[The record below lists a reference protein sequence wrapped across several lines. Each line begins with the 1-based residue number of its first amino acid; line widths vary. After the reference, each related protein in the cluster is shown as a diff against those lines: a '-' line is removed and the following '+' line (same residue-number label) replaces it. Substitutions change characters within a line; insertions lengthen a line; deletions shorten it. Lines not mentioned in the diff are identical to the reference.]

1 MFFSPSEGFYY
12 CPIQSSNWN
21 SWKDTLLL
29 IFPLNPLPPPKQCC
43 FVLFFFLNLH
53 ENKNSISMC
62 LALDSDYLWNCCTC
76 ASIERG
82 FCFIFYFYFFP
93 SQAFGDIFFFFF
105 VKCDFYVSHCQFQH
119 LERNRKLVVPQ
130 IGVVFI
136 VLCGQWQCYSEICRC
151 LEYQYFGCC
160 CILQFIWSLPL
171 SLPPDL
177 WKYAI
182 PAYIV

>member
-1 MFFSPSEGFYY
+1 MFSSPSEGFYY

-21 SWKDTLLL
+21 SWEDTLLL
-29 IFPLNPLPPPKQCC
+29 ISPPQNNVVLFC
-43 FVLFFFLNLH
+43 FVFFLNLH

-76 ASIERG
+76 SSIEKG
-82 FCFIFYFYFFP
+82 VFP
-93 SQAFGDIFFFFF
+93 SQAFGDTFC
-105 VKCDFYVSHCQFQH
+105 KCDFYVSHCQFQH
-119 LERNRKLVVPQ
+119 LELNRELVVPQ

-136 VLCGQWQCYSEICRC
+136 VLCGQWQCYSEICRF

-171 SLPPDL
+171 FPPAPDI